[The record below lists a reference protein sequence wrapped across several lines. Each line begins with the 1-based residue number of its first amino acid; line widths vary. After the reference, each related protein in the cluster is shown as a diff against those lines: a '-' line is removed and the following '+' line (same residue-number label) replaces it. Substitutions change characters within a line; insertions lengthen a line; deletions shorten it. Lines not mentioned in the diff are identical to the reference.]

1 MGNLEY
7 AIRDDFQVYK
17 AGGILI
23 SLLLIVL
30 FQSLLPSRL
39 VFRQLLNNWKV
50 NCSVAAINTFLTS
63 LLCGA
68 CVCTWAVTVRE
79 SGIGFFEVARF
90 PYWSEVAMTIVLLDF
105 VAWIWHRANH
115 QSSFLWRFHAAHH
128 SDAVFDASTAFRFHP
143 GEILISIGVRLLVV
157 TLTGLPVLGLV
168 AFEVVF
174 GFFNLFVY
182 SDIRIPSR
190 LEGWIGFLFVTPSLS
205 LHRLHH
211 SILETE
217 HNRNYGTIFA
227 CWDRLW
233 STYVY
238 ASTESEIVVGLPGQ
252 RPRPLRLKEILALPL
267 KLDR

>member
-1 MGNLEY
+1 MMDNLEY
-7 AIRDDFQVYK
+7 VIRDDFQVYK

-23 SLLLIVL
+23 SLLLIAL

-174 GFFNLFVY
+174 GFFNLFVH

-190 LEGWIGFLFVTPSLS
+190 LEGWIGLLFVTPS